1 MATQSSINI
10 ALSADTSGLNKNM
23 AQAAQTVEQGAKRMA
38 ETSQKAGEAI
48 ANALG
53 NMSVRD
59 AIKEVSQAIND
70 QKAITLEYQ
79 KQLQSLRD
87 KSADMSA
94 TDIKGQR
101 ALRKEIDAVKA
112 AIAGQKLGI
121 ADLVAEKQVL
131 EAELKKEIEQEKQLA
146 KATTEANKAS
156 REQKTVNGATRAS
169 LNGLATSFSSV
180 SSIMAIVADDNKE
193 LRNAL
198 MATNAALNFSAAAM
212 QVRDL
217 SKEFGG
223 LGNAAKDVGN
233 WIKANPYL
241 VAAAAITAIGVAIAS
256 AETEAEKF
264 ARLQAEVNKELRDA
278 TSNARANAVS
288 LNAYLAIVNDT
299 TKSEKERNG
308 ALLALKEAG
317 IAVDDLNIKTAA
329 GLSQLN
335 ARVQDSINLSIQKA
349 IVDKAAS
356 KIAEIELKRIEDI
369 NEAQKSQNGLMK
381 TLLGERIAGAAAAST
396 EVYINQNAAAATS
409 LYTEAIKNAS
419 AAVAQLT
426 PNVDAANTAQTNYNK
441 SVKQG
446 AKKAAKDLEDLNK
459 QVASEFKRHELE
471 KIKIADDASRLAL
484 EKQKLSQTNLL
495 EQLKTDQLLEID
507 AIKSKYNDQIEAKKI
522 LDKELEKQVTT
533 KIGVD
538 GNKLTEGQV
547 QALINQRKNISDE
560 IVAIEQNMATAIE
573 NTTNGQIKATSNLLD
588 LQLKERQS
596 YNAEVYGLTLDLVNA
611 QTDLEN
617 KALSEKL
624 KQYGFTENEISKLL
638 TKRKNEASERFEQNA
653 AKLESD
659 RAYFQELANIY
670 NDDTLTQKQRAKE
683 IENLNNSRVAKN
695 LSIELDLL
703 KQKQI
708 AGEEETQLY
717 KERAAKIAEIEAQ
730 MASNSVAIVESTNK
744 KLQASLTQINAA
756 FATLQSEAAV
766 SFGQF
771 IGDLVSGEQDAGKNF
786 GKNMLGAIA
795 SFMDS
800 LGKALIA
807 TAIAS
812 EAFQKLILT
821 NPLAAAAAGV
831 ALVAGAQIVRNSLK
845 EGPEV
850 TAFAEGGIVS
860 GPTLGLM
867 GEYPNARSN
876 PEVIAP
882 LDKLQGMLN
891 TGSQSGYVAS
901 TTITGRD
908 LAIVLERYNK
918 DSKRG

>member
-87 KSADMSA
+87 KSAAMSA
-94 TDIKGQR
+94 ADIKGQR

-121 ADLVAEKQVL
+121 ADLIQEKKVL
-131 EAELKKEIEQEKQLA
+131 EAELQKEIDQEKQLA

-156 REQKTVNGATRAS
+156 KEQKTVNGATRAS

-198 MATNAALNFSAAAM
+198 MATNAALNFTAAAM

-241 VAAAAITAIGVAIAS
+241 VAAAAITAIGVAIAT

-264 ARLQAEVNKELRDA
+264 ARIQAEVNKELADA
-278 TSNARANAVS
+278 TSSAKANAVS
-288 LNAYLAIVNDT
+288 LNAYLDIVNDT
-299 TKSEKERNG
+299 TKSEKQRKG

-317 IAVDDLNIKTAA
+317 IAVDDLNLKTAE
-329 GLSQLN
+329 GYRKLN

-381 TLLGERIAGAAAAST
+381 SLLGERIASAAAAST
-396 EVYINQNAAAATS
+396 EVYINQNAAAATQ
-409 LYTEAIKNAS
+409 LYTDAIKNAS
-419 AAVAQLT
+419 IQVAELT
-426 PNVDAANTAQTNYNK
+426 PNVEAANNAQTNYNK
-441 SVKQG
+441 GIKQG
-446 AKKAAKDLEDLNK
+446 AKDAASLEKELKKLEDGFQKLAKPQTSGGQFIPLDPMEEAKTEQERILDDITKSQEKFEKKGPLTSEDIFGADEVAQDVQVITTEIGKIPPAYEEMANRSSEAFRMHQAEQRASAIKAEEWAQK
-459 QVASEFKRHELE
+459 QLQ
-471 KIKIADDASRLAL
+471 AL
-484 EKQKLSQTNLL
+484 EK
-495 EQLKTDQLLEID
+495 
-507 AIKSKYNDQIEAKKI
+507 
-522 LDKELEKQVTT
+522 V
-533 KIGVD
+533 
-538 GNKLTEGQV
+538 
-547 QALINQRKNISDE
+547 
-560 IVAIEQNMATAIE
+560 
-573 NTTNGQIKATSNLLD
+573 
-588 LQLKERQS
+588 
-596 YNAEVYGLTLDLVNA
+596 
-611 QTDLEN
+611 
-617 KALSEKL
+617 
-624 KQYGFTENEISKLL
+624 
-638 TKRKNEASERFEQNA
+638 
-653 AKLESD
+653 
-659 RAYFQELANIY
+659 
-670 NDDTLTQKQRAKE
+670 
-683 IENLNNSRVAKN
+683 
-695 LSIELDLL
+695 
-703 KQKQI
+703 
-708 AGEEETQLY
+708 
-717 KERAAKIAEIEAQ
+717 
-730 MASNSVAIVESTNK
+730 
-744 KLQASLTQINAA
+744 NAA

-807 TAIAS
+807 TAVAS

-821 NPLAAAAAGV
+821 NPIAAAAAGV
-831 ALVAGAQIVRNSLK
+831 ALVAGAAIVRNSLK

-891 TGSQSGYVAS
+891 TGGQSGYVAS

>member
-87 KSADMSA
+87 KSAAMSA
-94 TDIKGQR
+94 ADIKGQR

-121 ADLVAEKQVL
+121 ADLIQEKKVL
-131 EAELKKEIEQEKQLA
+131 EAELQKEIDQEKQLA

-156 REQKTVNGATRAS
+156 KEQKTVNGATRAS

-241 VAAAAITAIGVAIAS
+241 VAAAAITAIGVAIAT

-264 ARLQAEVNKELRDA
+264 ARIQAEVNKELADA
-278 TSNARANAVS
+278 TSSAKANAVS
-288 LNAYLAIVNDT
+288 LNAYLDIVNDT
-299 TKSEKERNG
+299 TKSEKQRKG

-329 GLSQLN
+329 GLRQLN

-381 TLLGERIAGAAAAST
+381 SLLGERIAGAAAAST
-396 EVYINQNAAAATS
+396 EVYINQNAAAATQ
-409 LYTEAIKNAS
+409 LYTDAIKNAS
-419 AAVAQLT
+419 SQVAQLT
-426 PNVDAANTAQTNYNK
+426 PNVEAANNAQTNYNK
-441 SVKQG
+441 GIKQG
-446 AKKAAKDLEDLNK
+446 AKDAASLEKELKKLEDGFQKLAKPETSGGQFIPLDPMEEAKTEQERILDDITKSQEKFEKKGPLTSEDIFGADEVAQDVQVITTEIGKIPPAYEEMANRSSEAFRMHQAEQRASAIKAQEWAQK
-459 QVASEFKRHELE
+459 QL
-471 KIKIADDASRLAL
+471 DAL
-484 EKQKLSQTNLL
+484 EK
-495 EQLKTDQLLEID
+495 
-507 AIKSKYNDQIEAKKI
+507 
-522 LDKELEKQVTT
+522 V
-533 KIGVD
+533 
-538 GNKLTEGQV
+538 
-547 QALINQRKNISDE
+547 
-560 IVAIEQNMATAIE
+560 
-573 NTTNGQIKATSNLLD
+573 
-588 LQLKERQS
+588 
-596 YNAEVYGLTLDLVNA
+596 
-611 QTDLEN
+611 
-617 KALSEKL
+617 
-624 KQYGFTENEISKLL
+624 
-638 TKRKNEASERFEQNA
+638 
-653 AKLESD
+653 
-659 RAYFQELANIY
+659 
-670 NDDTLTQKQRAKE
+670 
-683 IENLNNSRVAKN
+683 
-695 LSIELDLL
+695 
-703 KQKQI
+703 
-708 AGEEETQLY
+708 
-717 KERAAKIAEIEAQ
+717 
-730 MASNSVAIVESTNK
+730 
-744 KLQASLTQINAA
+744 NAA

-807 TAIAS
+807 TAVAS

-821 NPLAAAAAGV
+821 NPIAAAAAGV
-831 ALVAGAQIVRNSLK
+831 ALVAGAAIVRNSLK

-891 TGSQSGYVAS
+891 TGSQSGFVAS

>member
-87 KSADMSA
+87 KSAAMSA
-94 TDIKGQR
+94 ADIKGQR

-121 ADLVAEKQVL
+121 ADLIQEKKVL
-131 EAELKKEIEQEKQLA
+131 EAELQKEIDQEKQLA

-156 REQKTVNGATRAS
+156 KEQKTVNGATRAS

-241 VAAAAITAIGVAIAS
+241 VAAAAITAIGVAIAT

-264 ARLQAEVNKELRDA
+264 ARIQAEVNKELADA
-278 TSNARANAVS
+278 TSSAKANAVS
-288 LNAYLAIVNDT
+288 LNAYLDIVNDT
-299 TKSEKERNG
+299 TKSEKQRKG

-317 IAVDDLNIKTAA
+317 IAVDDLNIKTDA
-329 GLSQLN
+329 GLRQLN

-381 TLLGERIAGAAAAST
+381 SLLGERIASAAAAST
-396 EVYINQNAAAATS
+396 EVYINQNAAAATQ
-409 LYTEAIKNAS
+409 LYTDAIKNAS
-419 AAVAQLT
+419 SQVAQLT
-426 PNVDAANTAQTNYNK
+426 PNVEAANNAQTNYNK
-441 SVKQG
+441 GIKQG
-446 AKKAAKDLEDLNK
+446 AKDAASLEKELKKLEDGFQKLAKPETSGGQFIPLDPMEEAKTEQERILDDITKSQEKFEKKGPLTSEDIFGADEVAQDVQVITTEIGKIPPAYEEMANRSSEAFRMHQAEQRASAIKAEEWAQK
-459 QVASEFKRHELE
+459 QLQ
-471 KIKIADDASRLAL
+471 AL
-484 EKQKLSQTNLL
+484 EK
-495 EQLKTDQLLEID
+495 
-507 AIKSKYNDQIEAKKI
+507 
-522 LDKELEKQVTT
+522 V
-533 KIGVD
+533 
-538 GNKLTEGQV
+538 
-547 QALINQRKNISDE
+547 
-560 IVAIEQNMATAIE
+560 
-573 NTTNGQIKATSNLLD
+573 
-588 LQLKERQS
+588 
-596 YNAEVYGLTLDLVNA
+596 
-611 QTDLEN
+611 
-617 KALSEKL
+617 
-624 KQYGFTENEISKLL
+624 
-638 TKRKNEASERFEQNA
+638 
-653 AKLESD
+653 
-659 RAYFQELANIY
+659 
-670 NDDTLTQKQRAKE
+670 
-683 IENLNNSRVAKN
+683 
-695 LSIELDLL
+695 
-703 KQKQI
+703 
-708 AGEEETQLY
+708 
-717 KERAAKIAEIEAQ
+717 
-730 MASNSVAIVESTNK
+730 
-744 KLQASLTQINAA
+744 NAA

-807 TAIAS
+807 TAVAS

-821 NPLAAAAAGV
+821 NPIAAAAAGV
-831 ALVAGAQIVRNSLK
+831 ALVAGAAIVRNSLK

-891 TGSQSGYVAS
+891 TGSQSGFVAS

>member
-87 KSADMSA
+87 KSAAMSA
-94 TDIKGQR
+94 ADIKGQR

-121 ADLVAEKQVL
+121 ADLIQEKKVL
-131 EAELKKEIEQEKQLA
+131 EAELQKEIDQEKQLA

-156 REQKTVNGATRAS
+156 KEQKTVNGATRAS

-198 MATNAALNFSAAAM
+198 MATNAALNFTAAAM

-241 VAAAAITAIGVAIAS
+241 VAAAAITAIGVAIAT
-256 AETEAEKF
+256 AETEAEKL
-264 ARLQAEVNKELRDA
+264 ARIQAEVNKELADA
-278 TSNARANAVS
+278 TSSAKANAVS
-288 LNAYLAIVNDT
+288 LNAYLDIVNDT
-299 TKSEKERNG
+299 TKSEKQRKG

-317 IAVDDLNIKTAA
+317 IAVDDLNLKTAE
-329 GLSQLN
+329 GYRKLN

-381 TLLGERIAGAAAAST
+381 SLLGERIASAAAAST
-396 EVYINQNAAAATS
+396 EVYINQNAAAATQ
-409 LYTEAIKNAS
+409 LYTDAIKNAS
-419 AAVAQLT
+419 IQVAQLT
-426 PNVDAANTAQTNYNK
+426 PNVEAANNAQTNYNK
-441 SVKQG
+441 GIKQG
-446 AKKAAKDLEDLNK
+446 AKDAASLEKELKKLEDGFQKLAKPQTSGGQFIPLDPMEEAKTEQERILDDITKSQEKFEKKGPLTSEDIFGADEVAQDVQVITTEIGKIPPAYEEMANRSSEAFRMHQAEQRASAIKAEEWAQK
-459 QVASEFKRHELE
+459 QLQ
-471 KIKIADDASRLAL
+471 AL
-484 EKQKLSQTNLL
+484 EK
-495 EQLKTDQLLEID
+495 
-507 AIKSKYNDQIEAKKI
+507 
-522 LDKELEKQVTT
+522 V
-533 KIGVD
+533 
-538 GNKLTEGQV
+538 
-547 QALINQRKNISDE
+547 
-560 IVAIEQNMATAIE
+560 
-573 NTTNGQIKATSNLLD
+573 
-588 LQLKERQS
+588 
-596 YNAEVYGLTLDLVNA
+596 
-611 QTDLEN
+611 
-617 KALSEKL
+617 
-624 KQYGFTENEISKLL
+624 
-638 TKRKNEASERFEQNA
+638 
-653 AKLESD
+653 
-659 RAYFQELANIY
+659 
-670 NDDTLTQKQRAKE
+670 
-683 IENLNNSRVAKN
+683 
-695 LSIELDLL
+695 
-703 KQKQI
+703 
-708 AGEEETQLY
+708 
-717 KERAAKIAEIEAQ
+717 
-730 MASNSVAIVESTNK
+730 
-744 KLQASLTQINAA
+744 NAA

-821 NPLAAAAAGV
+821 NPIAAAAAGV
-831 ALVAGAQIVRNSLK
+831 ALVAGAAIVRNSLK

-891 TGSQSGYVAS
+891 TGSQSGFVAS

>member
-87 KSADMSA
+87 KSAAMSA
-94 TDIKGQR
+94 ADIKGQR

-121 ADLVAEKQVL
+121 ADLIQEKKVL
-131 EAELKKEIEQEKQLA
+131 EAELQKEIDQEKQLA

-156 REQKTVNGATRAS
+156 KEQKTVNGATRAS

-241 VAAAAITAIGVAIAS
+241 VAAAAITAIGVAIAT

-264 ARLQAEVNKELRDA
+264 ARIQAEVNKELADA
-278 TSNARANAVS
+278 TSSAKANAVS
-288 LNAYLAIVNDT
+288 LNAYLDIVNDT
-299 TKSEKERNG
+299 TKSEKQRKG

-329 GLSQLN
+329 GLRQLN

-381 TLLGERIAGAAAAST
+381 SLLGERIASAAAAST
-396 EVYINQNAAAATS
+396 EVYINQNAAAATQ
-409 LYTEAIKNAS
+409 LYTDAIKNAS
-419 AAVAQLT
+419 IQVAELT
-426 PNVDAANTAQTNYNK
+426 PNVEAANNAQTNYNK
-441 SVKQG
+441 GIKQG
-446 AKKAAKDLEDLNK
+446 AKDAASLEKELKKLEDGF
-459 QVASEFKRHELE
+459 Q
-471 KIKIADDASRLAL
+471 KIAKPQTSGGQFIPLDPMEEAKTEQERILDDITKSQEKFEKKGPLTSEDIFGADEVAQDVQVITTEIGKIPPAYEEMANRSSEAFRMHQAEQRASAIKAEEWAQKQLQAL
-484 EKQKLSQTNLL
+484 EK
-495 EQLKTDQLLEID
+495 
-507 AIKSKYNDQIEAKKI
+507 
-522 LDKELEKQVTT
+522 V
-533 KIGVD
+533 
-538 GNKLTEGQV
+538 
-547 QALINQRKNISDE
+547 
-560 IVAIEQNMATAIE
+560 
-573 NTTNGQIKATSNLLD
+573 
-588 LQLKERQS
+588 
-596 YNAEVYGLTLDLVNA
+596 
-611 QTDLEN
+611 
-617 KALSEKL
+617 
-624 KQYGFTENEISKLL
+624 
-638 TKRKNEASERFEQNA
+638 
-653 AKLESD
+653 
-659 RAYFQELANIY
+659 
-670 NDDTLTQKQRAKE
+670 
-683 IENLNNSRVAKN
+683 
-695 LSIELDLL
+695 
-703 KQKQI
+703 
-708 AGEEETQLY
+708 
-717 KERAAKIAEIEAQ
+717 
-730 MASNSVAIVESTNK
+730 
-744 KLQASLTQINAA
+744 NAA

-807 TAIAS
+807 TAVAS

-821 NPLAAAAAGV
+821 NPIAAAAAGV
-831 ALVAGAQIVRNSLK
+831 ALVAGAAIVRNSLK

-891 TGSQSGYVAS
+891 TGSQSGFVAS

>member
-87 KSADMSA
+87 KSAAMSA
-94 TDIKGQR
+94 ADIKGQR
-101 ALRKEIDAVKA
+101 ALRKEIEAVKA

-121 ADLVAEKQVL
+121 ADLIQEKKVL
-131 EAELKKEIEQEKQLA
+131 EAELQKEIDQEKQLA

-156 REQKTVNGATRAS
+156 KEQKTVNGATRAS

-198 MATNAALNFSAAAM
+198 MATNAALNFTAAAM

-241 VAAAAITAIGVAIAS
+241 VAAAAITAIGVAIAT

-264 ARLQAEVNKELRDA
+264 ARIQAEVNKELSDA
-278 TSNARANAVS
+278 TSSAKANAVS
-288 LNAYLAIVNDT
+288 LNAYLDIVNDT
-299 TKSEKERNG
+299 TKSEKQRKG

-317 IAVDDLNIKTAA
+317 IAVDDLNLKTAE
-329 GLSQLN
+329 GYRKLN

-381 TLLGERIAGAAAAST
+381 SLLGERIASAAAAST
-396 EVYINQNAAAATS
+396 EVYINQNAAAATQ
-409 LYTEAIKNAS
+409 LYTDAIKNAS
-419 AAVAQLT
+419 LQVAELT
-426 PNVDAANTAQTNYNK
+426 PNVEAANNAQTNYNK
-441 SVKQG
+441 GIKQG
-446 AKKAAKDLEDLNK
+446 AKDAASLEKELKKLEDGFQKLAKPQTSGGQFIPLDPMEEAKTEQERILDDITASQEKFKKKGPLTSEDIFGADEVAQDVQVITTEIGKIPPAYEEMANRSSEAFRMHQAEQRASAIKAEEWAQK
-459 QVASEFKRHELE
+459 QLQ
-471 KIKIADDASRLAL
+471 AL
-484 EKQKLSQTNLL
+484 EK
-495 EQLKTDQLLEID
+495 
-507 AIKSKYNDQIEAKKI
+507 
-522 LDKELEKQVTT
+522 V
-533 KIGVD
+533 
-538 GNKLTEGQV
+538 
-547 QALINQRKNISDE
+547 
-560 IVAIEQNMATAIE
+560 
-573 NTTNGQIKATSNLLD
+573 
-588 LQLKERQS
+588 
-596 YNAEVYGLTLDLVNA
+596 
-611 QTDLEN
+611 
-617 KALSEKL
+617 
-624 KQYGFTENEISKLL
+624 
-638 TKRKNEASERFEQNA
+638 
-653 AKLESD
+653 
-659 RAYFQELANIY
+659 
-670 NDDTLTQKQRAKE
+670 
-683 IENLNNSRVAKN
+683 
-695 LSIELDLL
+695 
-703 KQKQI
+703 
-708 AGEEETQLY
+708 
-717 KERAAKIAEIEAQ
+717 
-730 MASNSVAIVESTNK
+730 
-744 KLQASLTQINAA
+744 NAA

-807 TAIAS
+807 TAVAS

-821 NPLAAAAAGV
+821 NPIAAAAAGV
-831 ALVAGAQIVRNSLK
+831 ALVAGAAIVRNSLK

-850 TAFAEGGIVS
+850 TAFADGGIVS

-891 TGSQSGYVAS
+891 TGSQSGFVAS

>member
-87 KSADMSA
+87 KSAAMSA
-94 TDIKGQR
+94 ADIKGQR

-121 ADLVAEKQVL
+121 SDLIQEKKVL
-131 EAELKKEIEQEKQLA
+131 EAELQKEIDQEKQLA

-241 VAAAAITAIGVAIAS
+241 VAAAAITAIGLAIAS

-264 ARLQAEVNKELRDA
+264 ARMQAEVNKELADA
-278 TSNARANAVS
+278 TSSAKANAVS
-288 LNAYLAIVNDT
+288 LNAYLDIVNDT
-299 TKSEKERNG
+299 TKSEKQRKG

-329 GLSQLN
+329 GLRQLN

-381 TLLGERIAGAAAAST
+381 SLLGERIASAAAAST
-396 EVYINQNAAAATS
+396 EVYINQNAAAATQ
-409 LYTEAIKNAS
+409 LYTDAIKNAS
-419 AAVAQLT
+419 SQVAQLT
-426 PNVDAANTAQTNYNK
+426 PNVEAANNAQTNYNK
-441 SVKQG
+441 GIKQG
-446 AKKAAKDLEDLNK
+446 AKDAASLEKELKKLEDGFQKLAKPQTSGGQFIPLDPMEEAKTEQERILDDITKSQEKFEKKGPLTSEDIFGADEVAQDVQVITTEIGKIPPAYEEMANRSSEAFRMHQAEQRASAIKAEEWAQK
-459 QVASEFKRHELE
+459 QLQ
-471 KIKIADDASRLAL
+471 AL
-484 EKQKLSQTNLL
+484 EK
-495 EQLKTDQLLEID
+495 
-507 AIKSKYNDQIEAKKI
+507 
-522 LDKELEKQVTT
+522 V
-533 KIGVD
+533 
-538 GNKLTEGQV
+538 
-547 QALINQRKNISDE
+547 
-560 IVAIEQNMATAIE
+560 
-573 NTTNGQIKATSNLLD
+573 
-588 LQLKERQS
+588 
-596 YNAEVYGLTLDLVNA
+596 
-611 QTDLEN
+611 
-617 KALSEKL
+617 
-624 KQYGFTENEISKLL
+624 
-638 TKRKNEASERFEQNA
+638 
-653 AKLESD
+653 
-659 RAYFQELANIY
+659 
-670 NDDTLTQKQRAKE
+670 
-683 IENLNNSRVAKN
+683 
-695 LSIELDLL
+695 
-703 KQKQI
+703 
-708 AGEEETQLY
+708 
-717 KERAAKIAEIEAQ
+717 
-730 MASNSVAIVESTNK
+730 
-744 KLQASLTQINAA
+744 NAA

-807 TAIAS
+807 TAVAS

-821 NPLAAAAAGV
+821 NPIAAAAAGV
-831 ALVAGAQIVRNSLK
+831 ALVAGAAIVRNSLK

-891 TGSQSGYVAS
+891 TGSQSGFVAS

>member
-87 KSADMSA
+87 KSAAMSA
-94 TDIKGQR
+94 ADIKGQR

-121 ADLVAEKQVL
+121 ADLIQEKKVL
-131 EAELKKEIEQEKQLA
+131 EAELQKEIDQEKQLA

-156 REQKTVNGATRAS
+156 KEQKTVNGATRAS

-241 VAAAAITAIGVAIAS
+241 VAAAAITAIGLAIAT

-264 ARLQAEVNKELRDA
+264 ARIQAEVNKELADA
-278 TSNARANAVS
+278 TSSAKANAVS
-288 LNAYLAIVNDT
+288 LNAYLDIVNDT
-299 TKSEKERNG
+299 TKSEKQRKG

-329 GLSQLN
+329 GLRQLN

-381 TLLGERIAGAAAAST
+381 SLLGERIASAAAAST
-396 EVYINQNAAAATS
+396 EVYINQNAAAATQ
-409 LYTEAIKNAS
+409 LYTDAIKNAS
-419 AAVAQLT
+419 SQVAQLT
-426 PNVDAANTAQTNYNK
+426 PNVEAANNAQTNYNK
-441 SVKQG
+441 GIKQG
-446 AKKAAKDLEDLNK
+446 AKDAASLEKELKKLEDGFQKLAKPQTSGGQFIPLDPMEEAKTEQERILDDITKSQEKFEKKGPLTSEDIFGADEVAQDVQVITTEIGKIPPAYEEMANRSSEAFRMHQAEQRASAIKAEEWAQK
-459 QVASEFKRHELE
+459 QLQ
-471 KIKIADDASRLAL
+471 AL
-484 EKQKLSQTNLL
+484 EK
-495 EQLKTDQLLEID
+495 
-507 AIKSKYNDQIEAKKI
+507 
-522 LDKELEKQVTT
+522 V
-533 KIGVD
+533 
-538 GNKLTEGQV
+538 
-547 QALINQRKNISDE
+547 
-560 IVAIEQNMATAIE
+560 
-573 NTTNGQIKATSNLLD
+573 
-588 LQLKERQS
+588 
-596 YNAEVYGLTLDLVNA
+596 
-611 QTDLEN
+611 
-617 KALSEKL
+617 
-624 KQYGFTENEISKLL
+624 
-638 TKRKNEASERFEQNA
+638 
-653 AKLESD
+653 
-659 RAYFQELANIY
+659 
-670 NDDTLTQKQRAKE
+670 
-683 IENLNNSRVAKN
+683 
-695 LSIELDLL
+695 
-703 KQKQI
+703 
-708 AGEEETQLY
+708 
-717 KERAAKIAEIEAQ
+717 
-730 MASNSVAIVESTNK
+730 
-744 KLQASLTQINAA
+744 NAA

-807 TAIAS
+807 TAVAS

-821 NPLAAAAAGV
+821 NPIAAAAAGV
-831 ALVAGAQIVRNSLK
+831 ALVAGAAIVRNSLK

-891 TGSQSGYVAS
+891 TGSQSGFVAS

>member
-87 KSADMSA
+87 KSAAMSA
-94 TDIKGQR
+94 ADIKGQR

-121 ADLVAEKQVL
+121 ADLIQEKKVL
-131 EAELKKEIEQEKQLA
+131 EAELQKEIDQEKQLA

-156 REQKTVNGATRAS
+156 KEQKTVNGATRAS

-241 VAAAAITAIGVAIAS
+241 VAAAAITAIGVAIAT

-264 ARLQAEVNKELRDA
+264 ARMQAEVNKELADA
-278 TSNARANAVS
+278 TSSAKANAVS
-288 LNAYLAIVNDT
+288 LNAYLDIVNDT
-299 TKSEKERNG
+299 TKSEKQRKG

-329 GLSQLN
+329 GLRQLN

-381 TLLGERIAGAAAAST
+381 SLLGERIASAAAAST
-396 EVYINQNAAAATS
+396 EVYINQNAAAATQ
-409 LYTEAIKNAS
+409 LYTDAIKNAS
-419 AAVAQLT
+419 SQVAQLT
-426 PNVDAANTAQTNYNK
+426 PNVEAANNAQTNYNK
-441 SVKQG
+441 GIKQG
-446 AKKAAKDLEDLNK
+446 AKDAASLEKELKKLEDG
-459 QVASEFKRHELE
+459 F
-471 KIKIADDASRLAL
+471 
-484 EKQKLSQTNLL
+484 QKLAKPETAGGQFIPLDPM
-495 EQLKTDQLLEID
+495 E
-507 AIKSKYNDQIEAKKI
+507 EAKTEQERI
-522 LDKELEKQVTT
+522 LDDITKSQEKFEKKGPLTSEDIFGADEVAQDVQVITT
-533 KIGVD
+533 EIGKIPPAYEEMA
-538 GNKLTEGQV
+538 NRSSEAFRMH
-547 QALINQRKNISDE
+547 QAQ
-560 IVAIEQNMATAIE
+560 
-573 NTTNGQIKATSNLLD
+573 
-588 LQLKERQS
+588 
-596 YNAEVYGLTLDLVNA
+596 
-611 QTDLEN
+611 
-617 KALSEKL
+617 
-624 KQYGFTENEISKLL
+624 
-638 TKRKNEASERFEQNA
+638 
-653 AKLESD
+653 
-659 RAYFQELANIY
+659 
-670 NDDTLTQKQRAKE
+670 
-683 IENLNNSRVAKN
+683 
-695 LSIELDLL
+695 
-703 KQKQI
+703 
-708 AGEEETQLY
+708 
-717 KERAAKIAEIEAQ
+717 Q
-730 MASNSVAIVESTNK
+730 MASAIKAEEWAQK
-744 KLQASLTQINAA
+744 QLQAVEKVNAA

-771 IGDLVSGEQDAGKNF
+771 IGDLISGDQDAGKNF

-807 TAIAS
+807 TAVAS
-812 EAFQKLILT
+812 EAFQKLILSD
-821 NPLAAAAAGV
+821 PISAAAAGI
-831 ALVAGAQIVRNSLK
+831 ALVAGAAIVRNSLK
-845 EGPEV
+845 EGPKV

-891 TGSQSGYVAS
+891 TGGQSGYVAS

>member
-1 MATQSSINI
+1 
-10 ALSADTSGLNKNM
+10 
-23 AQAAQTVEQGAKRMA
+23 
-38 ETSQKAGEAI
+38 
-48 ANALG
+48 
-53 NMSVRD
+53 MSVRD

-87 KSADMSA
+87 KSAAMSA
-94 TDIKGQR
+94 ADIKGQR

-121 ADLVAEKQVL
+121 ADLIQEKKVL
-131 EAELKKEIEQEKQLA
+131 EAELQKEIDQEKQLA

-156 REQKTVNGATRAS
+156 KEQKTVNGATRAS

-241 VAAAAITAIGVAIAS
+241 VAAAAIAAIGVAIAT

-264 ARLQAEVNKELRDA
+264 ARIQAEVNKELADA
-278 TSNARANAVS
+278 TSSAKANAVS
-288 LNAYLAIVNDT
+288 LNAYLDIVNDT
-299 TKSEKERNG
+299 TKSEKQRKG

-329 GLSQLN
+329 GLRQLN

-381 TLLGERIAGAAAAST
+381 SLLGERIASAAAAST
-396 EVYINQNAAAATS
+396 EVYINQNAAAATQ

-419 AAVAQLT
+419 SQVAQLT
-426 PNVDAANTAQTNYNK
+426 PNVEAANNAQTNYNK
-441 SVKQG
+441 GIKQG
-446 AKKAAKDLEDLNK
+446 AKDAASLEKELKKLEDGFQKLAKPQTSGGQFIPLDPMEEAKTEQERILDDITKSQEKFEKKGPLTSEDIFGADEVAQDVQVITTEIGKIPPAYEEMANRSSEAFRMHQAEQRASAIKAEEWAQK
-459 QVASEFKRHELE
+459 QLQ
-471 KIKIADDASRLAL
+471 AL
-484 EKQKLSQTNLL
+484 EK
-495 EQLKTDQLLEID
+495 
-507 AIKSKYNDQIEAKKI
+507 
-522 LDKELEKQVTT
+522 V
-533 KIGVD
+533 
-538 GNKLTEGQV
+538 
-547 QALINQRKNISDE
+547 
-560 IVAIEQNMATAIE
+560 
-573 NTTNGQIKATSNLLD
+573 
-588 LQLKERQS
+588 
-596 YNAEVYGLTLDLVNA
+596 
-611 QTDLEN
+611 
-617 KALSEKL
+617 
-624 KQYGFTENEISKLL
+624 
-638 TKRKNEASERFEQNA
+638 
-653 AKLESD
+653 
-659 RAYFQELANIY
+659 
-670 NDDTLTQKQRAKE
+670 
-683 IENLNNSRVAKN
+683 
-695 LSIELDLL
+695 
-703 KQKQI
+703 
-708 AGEEETQLY
+708 
-717 KERAAKIAEIEAQ
+717 
-730 MASNSVAIVESTNK
+730 
-744 KLQASLTQINAA
+744 NAA

-807 TAIAS
+807 TAVAS

-821 NPLAAAAAGV
+821 NPIAAAAAGV
-831 ALVAGAQIVRNSLK
+831 ALVAGAAIVRNSLK

-891 TGSQSGYVAS
+891 TGSQSGFVAS

>member
-87 KSADMSA
+87 KSAAMSA
-94 TDIKGQR
+94 ADIKGQR

-121 ADLVAEKQVL
+121 ADLIQEKKVL
-131 EAELKKEIEQEKQLA
+131 EAELQKEIDQEKQLA

-156 REQKTVNGATRAS
+156 KEQKTVNGATRAS

-241 VAAAAITAIGVAIAS
+241 VAAAAITAIGVAIAT

-264 ARLQAEVNKELRDA
+264 ARIQAEVNKELADA
-278 TSNARANAVS
+278 TGSAKANAVS
-288 LNAYLAIVNDT
+288 LNAYLDIVNDT
-299 TKSEKERNG
+299 TKSEKQRKG

-317 IAVDDLNIKTAA
+317 IAVDDLNLKTAE
-329 GLSQLN
+329 GYRKLN

-381 TLLGERIAGAAAAST
+381 SLLGERIASAAAAST
-396 EVYINQNAAAATS
+396 EVYINQNAAAATQ
-409 LYTEAIKNAS
+409 LYTDAIKNAS
-419 AAVAQLT
+419 IQVAELT
-426 PNVDAANTAQTNYNK
+426 PNVEAANNAQTNYNK
-441 SVKQG
+441 GIKQG
-446 AKKAAKDLEDLNK
+446 AKDAASLEKELKKLEDGFQKLAKPQTSGGQFIPLDPMEEAKTEQERILDDITKSQEKFEKKGPLTSEDIFGADEVAQDVQVITTEIGKIPPAYEEMANRSSEAFRMHQAEQRASAIKAEEWAQK
-459 QVASEFKRHELE
+459 QLQ
-471 KIKIADDASRLAL
+471 AL
-484 EKQKLSQTNLL
+484 EK
-495 EQLKTDQLLEID
+495 
-507 AIKSKYNDQIEAKKI
+507 
-522 LDKELEKQVTT
+522 V
-533 KIGVD
+533 
-538 GNKLTEGQV
+538 
-547 QALINQRKNISDE
+547 
-560 IVAIEQNMATAIE
+560 
-573 NTTNGQIKATSNLLD
+573 
-588 LQLKERQS
+588 
-596 YNAEVYGLTLDLVNA
+596 
-611 QTDLEN
+611 
-617 KALSEKL
+617 
-624 KQYGFTENEISKLL
+624 
-638 TKRKNEASERFEQNA
+638 
-653 AKLESD
+653 
-659 RAYFQELANIY
+659 
-670 NDDTLTQKQRAKE
+670 
-683 IENLNNSRVAKN
+683 
-695 LSIELDLL
+695 
-703 KQKQI
+703 
-708 AGEEETQLY
+708 
-717 KERAAKIAEIEAQ
+717 
-730 MASNSVAIVESTNK
+730 
-744 KLQASLTQINAA
+744 NAA

-807 TAIAS
+807 TAVAS

-821 NPLAAAAAGV
+821 NPIAAAAAGV
-831 ALVAGAQIVRNSLK
+831 ALVAGAAIVRNSLK

-891 TGSQSGYVAS
+891 TGSQSGFVAS

>member
-87 KSADMSA
+87 KSAAMSA
-94 TDIKGQR
+94 ADIKGQR

-121 ADLVAEKQVL
+121 ADLIQEKKVL
-131 EAELKKEIEQEKQLA
+131 EAELQKEIDQEKQLA

-241 VAAAAITAIGVAIAS
+241 VAAAAITAIGVAIAT

-264 ARLQAEVNKELRDA
+264 ARIQAEVNKELADA
-278 TSNARANAVS
+278 TSSAKANAVS
-288 LNAYLAIVNDT
+288 LNAYLDIVNDT
-299 TKSEKERNG
+299 TKSEKQRKG

-329 GLSQLN
+329 GLRQLN

-381 TLLGERIAGAAAAST
+381 SLLGERIASAAAAST
-396 EVYINQNAAAATS
+396 EVYINQNAAAATQ
-409 LYTEAIKNAS
+409 LYTDAIKNAS
-419 AAVAQLT
+419 IQVAELT
-426 PNVDAANTAQTNYNK
+426 PNVEAANNAQTNYNK
-441 SVKQG
+441 GIKQG
-446 AKKAAKDLEDLNK
+446 AKDAASLEKELKKLEDGFQKLAKPQTSGGQFIPLDPMEEAKTEQERILDDITKSQEKFEKKGPLTSEDIFGADEVAQDVQVITTEIGKIPPAYEEMANRSSEAFRMHQAEQRVSAIKAEEWAQK
-459 QVASEFKRHELE
+459 QLQ
-471 KIKIADDASRLAL
+471 AL
-484 EKQKLSQTNLL
+484 EK
-495 EQLKTDQLLEID
+495 
-507 AIKSKYNDQIEAKKI
+507 
-522 LDKELEKQVTT
+522 V
-533 KIGVD
+533 
-538 GNKLTEGQV
+538 
-547 QALINQRKNISDE
+547 
-560 IVAIEQNMATAIE
+560 
-573 NTTNGQIKATSNLLD
+573 
-588 LQLKERQS
+588 
-596 YNAEVYGLTLDLVNA
+596 
-611 QTDLEN
+611 
-617 KALSEKL
+617 
-624 KQYGFTENEISKLL
+624 
-638 TKRKNEASERFEQNA
+638 
-653 AKLESD
+653 
-659 RAYFQELANIY
+659 
-670 NDDTLTQKQRAKE
+670 
-683 IENLNNSRVAKN
+683 
-695 LSIELDLL
+695 
-703 KQKQI
+703 
-708 AGEEETQLY
+708 
-717 KERAAKIAEIEAQ
+717 
-730 MASNSVAIVESTNK
+730 
-744 KLQASLTQINAA
+744 NAA

-807 TAIAS
+807 TAVAS

-821 NPLAAAAAGV
+821 NPIAAAAAGV
-831 ALVAGAQIVRNSLK
+831 ALVAGAAIVRNSLK

>member
-87 KSADMSA
+87 KSAAMSA
-94 TDIKGQR
+94 ADIKGQR

-121 ADLVAEKQVL
+121 ADLIQEKKVL
-131 EAELKKEIEQEKQLA
+131 EAELQKEIDQEKQLA

-156 REQKTVNGATRAS
+156 KEQKTVNGATRAS

-198 MATNAALNFSAAAM
+198 MATNAALNFTAAAM

-241 VAAAAITAIGVAIAS
+241 VAAAAITAIGVAIAT

-264 ARLQAEVNKELRDA
+264 ARIQAEVNKELADA
-278 TSNARANAVS
+278 TSSAKANAVS
-288 LNAYLAIVNDT
+288 LNAYLDIVNDT
-299 TKSEKERNG
+299 TKSEKQRKG

-317 IAVDDLNIKTAA
+317 IAVDDLNLKTAE
-329 GLSQLN
+329 GYRKLN

-381 TLLGERIAGAAAAST
+381 SLLGERIASAAAAST
-396 EVYINQNAAAATS
+396 EVYINQNAAAATQ
-409 LYTEAIKNAS
+409 LYTDAIKNAS
-419 AAVAQLT
+419 IQVAELT
-426 PNVDAANTAQTNYNK
+426 PNVEAANNAQTNYNK
-441 SVKQG
+441 GIKQG
-446 AKKAAKDLEDLNK
+446 AKDAASLEKELKKLEDGFQKLAKPQTSGGQFIPLDPMEEAKTEQERILDDITKSQEKFEKKGPLTSEDIFGADEVAQDVQVITTEIGKIPPAYEEMANRSSEAFRMHQAEQRASAIKAEEWAQK
-459 QVASEFKRHELE
+459 QLQ
-471 KIKIADDASRLAL
+471 AL
-484 EKQKLSQTNLL
+484 EK
-495 EQLKTDQLLEID
+495 
-507 AIKSKYNDQIEAKKI
+507 
-522 LDKELEKQVTT
+522 V
-533 KIGVD
+533 
-538 GNKLTEGQV
+538 
-547 QALINQRKNISDE
+547 
-560 IVAIEQNMATAIE
+560 
-573 NTTNGQIKATSNLLD
+573 
-588 LQLKERQS
+588 
-596 YNAEVYGLTLDLVNA
+596 
-611 QTDLEN
+611 
-617 KALSEKL
+617 
-624 KQYGFTENEISKLL
+624 
-638 TKRKNEASERFEQNA
+638 
-653 AKLESD
+653 
-659 RAYFQELANIY
+659 
-670 NDDTLTQKQRAKE
+670 
-683 IENLNNSRVAKN
+683 
-695 LSIELDLL
+695 
-703 KQKQI
+703 
-708 AGEEETQLY
+708 
-717 KERAAKIAEIEAQ
+717 
-730 MASNSVAIVESTNK
+730 
-744 KLQASLTQINAA
+744 NAA

-807 TAIAS
+807 TAVAS

-821 NPLAAAAAGV
+821 NPIAAAAAGV
-831 ALVAGAQIVRNSLK
+831 ALVAGAAIVRNSLK

>member
-10 ALSADTSGLNKNM
+10 ALSADTSGLNKNI
-23 AQAAQTVEQGAKRMA
+23 AKAAQTVENGAKRMA

-87 KSADMSA
+87 KSAAMSA

-156 REQKTVNGATRAS
+156 REQKTINGATRAS

-198 MATNAALNFSAAAM
+198 MATNAALNFTAAAM
-212 QVRDL
+212 QVHDL

-241 VAAAAITAIGVAIAS
+241 VAAAAISAIAVAIAS

-264 ARLQAEVNKELRDA
+264 ARLQAEVNKELSDA

-329 GLSQLN
+329 GLRQLN

-356 KIAEIELKRIEDI
+356 KIAEIELGKI
-369 NEAQKSQNGLMK
+369 EAQKDAREGLGA
-381 TLLGERIAGAAAAST
+381 TLVDNLFYMGLQVQRTRES
-396 EVYINQNAAAATS
+396 NAALAEADAQIN
-409 LYTEAIKNAS
+409 LYKTALQNAS

-441 SVKQG
+441 GIKQG
-446 AKKAAKDLEDLNK
+446 AKDAA
-459 QVASEFKRHELE
+459 
-471 KIKIADDASRLAL
+471 AL
-484 EKQKLSQTNLL
+484 EKELKKLEDGFQKLAKPQTTGGQFIPVDPLREAQSEE
-495 EQLKTDQLLEID
+495 EQ
-507 AIKSKYNDQIEAKKI
+507 I
-522 LDKELEKQVTT
+522 LDDITASQEKFKKKGPLTSEDIFGADEVAKDVQVVTT
-533 KIGVD
+533 EIG
-538 GNKLTEGQV
+538 KLPPAYEEMANRSSEAFRKHQAEMKV
-547 QALINQRKNISDE
+547 SAMKAEEWAQKQLQALD
-560 IVAIEQNMATAIE
+560 
-573 NTTNGQIKATSNLLD
+573 
-588 LQLKERQS
+588 
-596 YNAEVYGLTLDLVNA
+596 
-611 QTDLEN
+611 
-617 KALSEKL
+617 KL
-624 KQYGFTENEISKLL
+624 
-638 TKRKNEASERFEQNA
+638 
-653 AKLESD
+653 
-659 RAYFQELANIY
+659 
-670 NDDTLTQKQRAKE
+670 
-683 IENLNNSRVAKN
+683 
-695 LSIELDLL
+695 
-703 KQKQI
+703 
-708 AGEEETQLY
+708 
-717 KERAAKIAEIEAQ
+717 
-730 MASNSVAIVESTNK
+730 
-744 KLQASLTQINAA
+744 NAA

>member
-10 ALSADTSGLNKNM
+10 ALSADTSGLNKNI
-23 AQAAQTVEQGAKRMA
+23 AKAADTVEQGAKRMA

-87 KSADMSA
+87 KSAAMSA

-156 REQKTVNGATRAS
+156 REQKTINGATRAS

-223 LGNAAKDVGN
+223 LSNAAKDVGN

-241 VAAAAITAIGVAIAS
+241 VVAAAITAIGVAIAS
-256 AETEAEKF
+256 AETEAQKL
-264 ARLQAEVNKELRDA
+264 ARIQGEVNKELRNATQDA
-278 TSNARANAVS
+278 RSTAVE
-288 LNAYLAIVNDT
+288 LQTYLDIVNDT
-299 TKSEKERNG
+299 TQSEEKRQG
-308 ALLALKEAG
+308 ALMALKEAG
-317 IAVDDLNIKTAA
+317 IAVDDINIKTAA
-329 GLSQLN
+329 GLKELN
-335 ARVQDSINLSIQKA
+335 SRVEDSINLSIQKA
-349 IVDKAAS
+349 IVDKAAA

-381 TLLGERIAGAAAAST
+381 TVLGARIANAAAAGT
-396 EVYINQNAAAATS
+396 EVYINQNAATATK
-409 LYTEAIKNAS
+409 LYTDAIKNAGNQ
-419 AAVAQLT
+419 VAMLT
-426 PNVDAANTAQTNYNK
+426 PKVDAANTSQKNYNT
-441 SVKQG
+441 SLKQG
-446 AKKAAKDLEDLNK
+446 AK
-459 QVASEFKRHELE
+459 
-471 KIKIADDASRLAL
+471 DA
-484 EKQKLSQTNLL
+484 E
-495 EQLKTDQLLEID
+495 
-507 AIKSKYNDQIEAKKI
+507 
-522 LDKELEKQVTT
+522 
-533 KIGVD
+533 
-538 GNKLTEGQV
+538 
-547 QALINQRKNISDE
+547 
-560 IVAIEQNMATAIE
+560 
-573 NTTNGQIKATSNLLD
+573 
-588 LQLKERQS
+588 
-596 YNAEVYGLTLDLVNA
+596 TLD
-611 QTDLEN
+611 
-617 KALSEKL
+617 
-624 KQYGFTENEISKLL
+624 
-638 TKRKNEASERFEQNA
+638 
-653 AKLESD
+653 
-659 RAYFQELANIY
+659 
-670 NDDTLTQKQRAKE
+670 
-683 IENLNNSRVAKN
+683 
-695 LSIELDLL
+695 
-703 KQKQI
+703 KQI
-708 AGEEETQLY
+708 AKLKEQIDKTGKTKGTGENQFIPVDPL
-717 KERAAKIAEIEAQ
+717 REAQ
-730 MASNSVAIVESTNK
+730 SEEKQILDDITASQEKFKKKGPLTSEDIFGADEVAKDVQVVTTEIGKLPPAYEEMANRSSDAFRKHQADMKVSAMKAEEWAQK
-744 KLQASLTQINAA
+744 QLQALDKLNAA
-756 FATLQSEAAV
+756 FATLQTEAAV

>member
-10 ALSADTSGLNKNM
+10 ALSADTSGLNKNI
-23 AQAAQTVEQGAKRMA
+23 AKAADTVEQGAKRMA

-48 ANALG
+48 ASALG

-87 KSADMSA
+87 KSAAMSA

-146 KATTEANKAS
+146 KATAEANKAS

-241 VAAAAITAIGVAIAS
+241 VAAAAITAIAVAIAS

-299 TKSEKERNG
+299 TKSEKERKG

-317 IAVDDLNIKTAA
+317 IAVDDLNIKTAS
-329 GLSQLN
+329 GLRQLN

-349 IVDKAAS
+349 IVDKAAA
-356 KIAEIELKRIEDI
+356 KIAEIELGKI
-369 NEAQKSQNGLMK
+369 EAQKDAREGLGA
-381 TLLGERIAGAAAAST
+381 TLVDNLFYMGLQVQRTRES
-396 EVYINQNAAAATS
+396 NAALAEADAQIN
-409 LYTEAIKNAS
+409 LYKTALQNAS

-441 SVKQG
+441 GVKQG
-446 AKKAAKDLEDLNK
+446 AKDAAEYEKAIKDLTAK
-459 QVASEFKRHELE
+459 ELE
-471 KIKIADDASRLAL
+471 LFNLRNTANKNLENYLSPGDIVPTTVLEEIQKLDEELSNVNEVTFTFPNAEEVPEIFKGGPDIITTEIGKIPTAVEEMSKRSGYAWDIHVAEMEAATEKTLKLA
-484 EKQKLSQTNLL
+484 EKQKQ
-495 EQLKTDQLLEID
+495 
-507 AIKSKYNDQIEAKKI
+507 A
-522 LDKELEKQVTT
+522 LDKL
-533 KIGVD
+533 
-538 GNKLTEGQV
+538 
-547 QALINQRKNISDE
+547 
-560 IVAIEQNMATAIE
+560 
-573 NTTNGQIKATSNLLD
+573 
-588 LQLKERQS
+588 
-596 YNAEVYGLTLDLVNA
+596 
-611 QTDLEN
+611 
-617 KALSEKL
+617 
-624 KQYGFTENEISKLL
+624 
-638 TKRKNEASERFEQNA
+638 
-653 AKLESD
+653 
-659 RAYFQELANIY
+659 
-670 NDDTLTQKQRAKE
+670 
-683 IENLNNSRVAKN
+683 
-695 LSIELDLL
+695 
-703 KQKQI
+703 
-708 AGEEETQLY
+708 
-717 KERAAKIAEIEAQ
+717 
-730 MASNSVAIVESTNK
+730 
-744 KLQASLTQINAA
+744 NAA

>member
-87 KSADMSA
+87 KSAAMSA
-94 TDIKGQR
+94 ADIKGQR

-121 ADLVAEKQVL
+121 ADLIQEKKVL
-131 EAELKKEIEQEKQLA
+131 EAELQKEIDQEKQLA

-156 REQKTVNGATRAS
+156 KEQKTVNGATRAS

-198 MATNAALNFSAAAM
+198 MATNAALNFTAAAM

-241 VAAAAITAIGVAIAS
+241 VAAAAITAIGVAIAT

-264 ARLQAEVNKELRDA
+264 ARIQAEVNKELADA
-278 TSNARANAVS
+278 TSSAKANAVS
-288 LNAYLAIVNDT
+288 LNAYLDIVNDT
-299 TKSEKERNG
+299 TKSEKQRKG

-317 IAVDDLNIKTAA
+317 IAVDDLNLKTAE
-329 GLSQLN
+329 GYRKLN

-381 TLLGERIAGAAAAST
+381 SLLGERIASAAAAST
-396 EVYINQNAAAATS
+396 EVYINQNAAAATQ
-409 LYTEAIKNAS
+409 LYTDAIKNAS
-419 AAVAQLT
+419 LQVAQLT
-426 PNVDAANTAQTNYNK
+426 PNVEAANNAQTNYNK
-441 SVKQG
+441 GIKQG
-446 AKKAAKDLEDLNK
+446 AKDAASLEKELKKLEDGFQKLAKPQTSGGQFIPLDPMEEAKTEQERILDDITKSQEKFEKKGPLTSEDIFGADEVAQDVQVITTEIGKIPPAYEEMANRSSEAFRMHQAEQRASAIKAEEWAQK
-459 QVASEFKRHELE
+459 QAQ
-471 KIKIADDASRLAL
+471 AL
-484 EKQKLSQTNLL
+484 EK
-495 EQLKTDQLLEID
+495 
-507 AIKSKYNDQIEAKKI
+507 
-522 LDKELEKQVTT
+522 V
-533 KIGVD
+533 
-538 GNKLTEGQV
+538 
-547 QALINQRKNISDE
+547 
-560 IVAIEQNMATAIE
+560 
-573 NTTNGQIKATSNLLD
+573 
-588 LQLKERQS
+588 
-596 YNAEVYGLTLDLVNA
+596 
-611 QTDLEN
+611 
-617 KALSEKL
+617 
-624 KQYGFTENEISKLL
+624 
-638 TKRKNEASERFEQNA
+638 
-653 AKLESD
+653 
-659 RAYFQELANIY
+659 
-670 NDDTLTQKQRAKE
+670 
-683 IENLNNSRVAKN
+683 
-695 LSIELDLL
+695 
-703 KQKQI
+703 
-708 AGEEETQLY
+708 
-717 KERAAKIAEIEAQ
+717 
-730 MASNSVAIVESTNK
+730 
-744 KLQASLTQINAA
+744 NAA

-807 TAIAS
+807 TAVAS

-821 NPLAAAAAGV
+821 NPIAAAAAGV
-831 ALVAGAQIVRNSLK
+831 ALVAGAAIVRNSLK

-891 TGSQSGYVAS
+891 TGSQSGFVAS

>member
-10 ALSADTSGLNKNM
+10 ALSADTSGLNKNI
-23 AQAAQTVEQGAKRMA
+23 AQAAQTVENGAKRMA

-87 KSADMSA
+87 KSAAMSA
-94 TDIKGQR
+94 ADIKGQR

-121 ADLVAEKQVL
+121 ADLVAEKQLL
-131 EAELKKEIEQEKQLA
+131 ETELKKEIEQEKQLA

-217 SKEFGG
+217 SKEYGG

-241 VAAAAITAIGVAIAS
+241 VAAAAISAIAVAIAS

-264 ARLQAEVNKELRDA
+264 ARLQAEVNKELSDA
-278 TSNARANAVS
+278 TSSARANAVS

-299 TKSEKERNG
+299 TKSEKERRG

-329 GLSQLN
+329 GLRQLN

-349 IVDKAAS
+349 IVDKAAA
-356 KIAEIELKRIEDI
+356 KIAEIELKRVEDI

-381 TLLGERIAGAAAAST
+381 TLLGERIANAAAAST
-396 EVYINQNAAAATS
+396 EVYINQNAAAATG

-441 SVKQG
+441 GVKQG
-446 AKKAAKDLEDLNK
+446 AKDAASLEKELKKLEEGFQKLARPETSGGQFIPLDPLKEAQSEEERILDDITASQEKFKKKGPLTSEDIFGADEVAKDVQVVTTEIGKLPPAYEEMANRSSEAFRKHQAEMKVSAMKAEEWAQK
-459 QVASEFKRHELE
+459 QLQA
-471 KIKIADDASRLAL
+471 
-484 EKQKLSQTNLL
+484 
-495 EQLKTDQLLEID
+495 
-507 AIKSKYNDQIEAKKI
+507 
-522 LDKELEKQVTT
+522 LDKL
-533 KIGVD
+533 
-538 GNKLTEGQV
+538 
-547 QALINQRKNISDE
+547 
-560 IVAIEQNMATAIE
+560 
-573 NTTNGQIKATSNLLD
+573 
-588 LQLKERQS
+588 
-596 YNAEVYGLTLDLVNA
+596 
-611 QTDLEN
+611 
-617 KALSEKL
+617 
-624 KQYGFTENEISKLL
+624 
-638 TKRKNEASERFEQNA
+638 
-653 AKLESD
+653 
-659 RAYFQELANIY
+659 
-670 NDDTLTQKQRAKE
+670 
-683 IENLNNSRVAKN
+683 
-695 LSIELDLL
+695 
-703 KQKQI
+703 
-708 AGEEETQLY
+708 
-717 KERAAKIAEIEAQ
+717 
-730 MASNSVAIVESTNK
+730 
-744 KLQASLTQINAA
+744 NAA
-756 FATLQSEAAV
+756 FATLQTEAAV

>member
-87 KSADMSA
+87 KSAAMSA
-94 TDIKGQR
+94 ADIKGQR

-121 ADLVAEKQVL
+121 ADLVAEKKVL
-131 EAELKKEIEQEKQLA
+131 EAELQKEIDQEKQLA

-241 VAAAAITAIGVAIAS
+241 VAAAAITAIGLAIAT

-264 ARLQAEVNKELRDA
+264 ARIQAEVNKELADA
-278 TSNARANAVS
+278 TSSAKANAVS
-288 LNAYLAIVNDT
+288 LNAYLDIVNDT
-299 TKSEKERNG
+299 TKSEKQRKG

-329 GLSQLN
+329 GLRQLN

-381 TLLGERIAGAAAAST
+381 SLLGERIASAAAAST
-396 EVYINQNAAAATS
+396 EVYINQNAAAATQ
-409 LYTEAIKNAS
+409 LYTDAIKNAS
-419 AAVAQLT
+419 SQVAQLT
-426 PNVDAANTAQTNYNK
+426 PNVEAANNAQTNYNK
-441 SVKQG
+441 GIKQG
-446 AKKAAKDLEDLNK
+446 AKDAASLEKELKKLEDGFQKLAKPQTSGGQFIPLDPMEEAKTEQERILDDITKSQEKFEKKGPLTSEDIFGADEVAQDVQVITTEIGKIPPAYEEMANRSSEAFRMHQAEQRASAIKAEEWAQK
-459 QVASEFKRHELE
+459 QLQ
-471 KIKIADDASRLAL
+471 AL
-484 EKQKLSQTNLL
+484 EK
-495 EQLKTDQLLEID
+495 
-507 AIKSKYNDQIEAKKI
+507 
-522 LDKELEKQVTT
+522 V
-533 KIGVD
+533 
-538 GNKLTEGQV
+538 
-547 QALINQRKNISDE
+547 
-560 IVAIEQNMATAIE
+560 
-573 NTTNGQIKATSNLLD
+573 
-588 LQLKERQS
+588 
-596 YNAEVYGLTLDLVNA
+596 
-611 QTDLEN
+611 
-617 KALSEKL
+617 
-624 KQYGFTENEISKLL
+624 
-638 TKRKNEASERFEQNA
+638 
-653 AKLESD
+653 
-659 RAYFQELANIY
+659 
-670 NDDTLTQKQRAKE
+670 
-683 IENLNNSRVAKN
+683 
-695 LSIELDLL
+695 
-703 KQKQI
+703 
-708 AGEEETQLY
+708 
-717 KERAAKIAEIEAQ
+717 
-730 MASNSVAIVESTNK
+730 
-744 KLQASLTQINAA
+744 NAA

-807 TAIAS
+807 TAVAS

-821 NPLAAAAAGV
+821 NPIAAAAAGV
-831 ALVAGAQIVRNSLK
+831 ALVAGAAIVRNSLK

-891 TGSQSGYVAS
+891 TGSQSGFVAS

>member
-87 KSADMSA
+87 KSAAMSA
-94 TDIKGQR
+94 ADIKGQR

-121 ADLVAEKQVL
+121 ADLIQEKKVL
-131 EAELKKEIEQEKQLA
+131 EAELQKEIDQEKQLA

-156 REQKTVNGATRAS
+156 KEQKTVNGATRAS

-193 LRNAL
+193 LRQAL
-198 MATNAALNFSAAAM
+198 MATNAALNFTAAAM

-241 VAAAAITAIGVAIAS
+241 VAAAAITAIGVAIAT

-264 ARLQAEVNKELRDA
+264 ARIQAEVNKELADA
-278 TSNARANAVS
+278 SSSAQGNAVS
-288 LNAYLAIVNDT
+288 LNAYLDIVNDT
-299 TKSEKERNG
+299 TKSEKQRKG

-317 IAVDDLNIKTAA
+317 IAVDDLNLKTAE
-329 GLSQLN
+329 GYRKLN

-356 KIAEIELKRIEDI
+356 KIAEIELGKI
-369 NEAQKSQNGLMK
+369 EAQKDAREGLGATLVDNLFYMGLNVQRTRESNAALAEADAQINLYK
-381 TLLGERIAGAAAAST
+381 TAL
-396 EVYINQNAAAATS
+396 QNAS
-409 LYTEAIKNAS
+409 IQ
-419 AAVAQLT
+419 VAELT
-426 PNVDAANTAQTNYNK
+426 PNVEAANNAQTNYNK
-441 SVKQG
+441 GIKQG
-446 AKKAAKDLEDLNK
+446 AKDAASLEKELKKLEDG
-459 QVASEFKRHELE
+459 F
-471 KIKIADDASRLAL
+471 
-484 EKQKLSQTNLL
+484 QKLAKPETSGGQFIPLDPMEEAKTEQERILDDITASQEKFKKKGPLTSEDIFGADEVAQDVQVITTEIGKIPPAYEEMANRSSEAFRMHQA
-495 EQLKTDQLLEID
+495 EQRAS
-507 AIKSKYNDQIEAKKI
+507 AIKAEEWAQKQLQA
-522 LDKELEKQVTT
+522 LDKV
-533 KIGVD
+533 
-538 GNKLTEGQV
+538 
-547 QALINQRKNISDE
+547 
-560 IVAIEQNMATAIE
+560 
-573 NTTNGQIKATSNLLD
+573 
-588 LQLKERQS
+588 
-596 YNAEVYGLTLDLVNA
+596 
-611 QTDLEN
+611 
-617 KALSEKL
+617 
-624 KQYGFTENEISKLL
+624 
-638 TKRKNEASERFEQNA
+638 
-653 AKLESD
+653 
-659 RAYFQELANIY
+659 
-670 NDDTLTQKQRAKE
+670 
-683 IENLNNSRVAKN
+683 
-695 LSIELDLL
+695 
-703 KQKQI
+703 
-708 AGEEETQLY
+708 
-717 KERAAKIAEIEAQ
+717 
-730 MASNSVAIVESTNK
+730 
-744 KLQASLTQINAA
+744 NAA

-771 IGDLVSGEQDAGKNF
+771 LGDLVSGEQDAGKNF

-807 TAIAS
+807 TAVAS

-821 NPLAAAAAGV
+821 NPIAAAAAGV
-831 ALVAGAQIVRNSLK
+831 ALVAGAAIVRNSLK

-850 TAFAEGGIVS
+850 TAFADGGIVS

-891 TGSQSGYVAS
+891 TGSQSGFVAS